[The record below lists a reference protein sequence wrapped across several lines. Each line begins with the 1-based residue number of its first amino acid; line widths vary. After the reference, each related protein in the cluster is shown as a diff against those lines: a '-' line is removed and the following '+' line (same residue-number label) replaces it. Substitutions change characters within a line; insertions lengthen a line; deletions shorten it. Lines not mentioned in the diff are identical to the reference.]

1 MATFDQNIT
10 AIRQAQYGYEV
21 RDAIAE
27 GLTQCYNSVTYPSLN
42 YEEVNL
48 DNNVKEI
55 TIKIPNDPNR
65 TIIIYTNQVVSGKN
79 YSYIGVRGNTGILI
93 CSYYANCT
101 SGPSRSIAKL
111 NDGSILVTLSSSSSN
126 LSRKTNIRVGYDAIE
141 TSLLVTST
149 SQYSGGSGNFAE
161 IMLSRVSYSG
171 GFPASGSSWY
181 PGTIANPNYIP
192 LVMTNFGGPGE
203 CLTSFSSVPTSFDGK
218 NLYRDLSTEG
228 RTGSHFYTRFV
239 YS

>member
-1 MATFDQNIT
+1 MATFDQNVT
-10 AIRQAQYGYEV
+10 AIKQAQYGYEV

-27 GLTQCYNSVTYPSLN
+27 GLTQCYYNKPLYRTLE
-42 YEEVNL
+42 YEES
-48 DNNVKEI
+48 DTSGAGKKIEI
-55 TIKIPNDPNR
+55 FLPNDKKVL
-65 TIIIYTNQVVSGKN
+65 IYTSFIKSNN
-79 YSYIGVRGNTGILI
+79 YYTSIGSNTVTSNAS
-93 CSYYANCT
+93 CYYANSTSNPTCT
-101 SGPSRSIAKL
+101 IGKL
-111 NDGSILVTLSSSSSN
+111 YDGSIIVTLSSE
-126 LSRKTNIRVGYDAIE
+126 LSYITRTTKIRVGYDAIE

-161 IMLSRVSYSG
+161 IMLNKVSYSG
-171 GFPASGSSWY
+171 GFSATGTWY

-203 CLTSFSSVPTSFDGK
+203 CLTSVSSVPTSFDGH
-218 NLYRDLSTEG
+218 NLYSDLSSGG

>member
-10 AIRQAQYGYEV
+10 AIKQAQYGYEV

-42 YEEVNL
+42 YEEKNL
-48 DNNVKEI
+48 DNNAKEI
-55 TIKIPNDPNR
+55 TIRFPNDPNR
-65 TIIIYTNQVVSGKN
+65 AIVIYTNQVVSGNN
-79 YSYIGVRGNTGILI
+79 YSSIAVRYNTMLV
-93 CSYYANCT
+93 CCYYANCT
-101 SGPSRSIAKL
+101 SGPSSSIKNL
-111 NDGSILVTLSSSSSN
+111 SDGSVLVTLSSSSSK

-149 SQYSGGSGNFAE
+149 SQYSGGSNKFPE

-171 GFPASGSSWY
+171 GFPADGGSWY
-181 PGTIANPNYIP
+181 PGTVANPKYIP

-203 CLTSFSSVPTSFDGK
+203 CLTSTSSVPTSFDGH
-218 NLYRDLSTEG
+218 NLYSDLSSGG
-228 RTGSHFYTRFV
+228 RTGIHLYTRFV